1 MSLSLSLLEDS
12 LEERNSGERVNAYG
26 SIVADNEAMEE
37 DKAVEIEEV
46 CVLSAHVFFDRSLR
60 IIFIFSYLLLIGWNR
75 SIS

>member
-37 DKAVEIEEV
+37 DEAVEIEEV
-46 CVLSAHVFFDRSLR
+46 CVLSARVFFDRSLR
-60 IIFIFSYLLLIGWNR
+60 IIFIFSCLLLIRWNR

>member
-37 DKAVEIEEV
+37 DEAVEIEEV
-46 CVLSAHVFFDRSLR
+46 CVLSARVFFDWSLR
-60 IIFIFSYLLLIGWNR
+60 IIFIFSYLLIIGWNR